1 MPHCEVE
8 AQEHEAL
15 QRNHHA
21 RRDARVPGGS
31 RSRRHGKQVT
41 KAKREAISETD
52 SDVSCYQR
60 QPSWSLLLLQIDWAK
75 RRFPSDRRLL

>member
-41 KAKREAISETD
+41 KAKRGDSETD
-52 SDVSCYQR
+52 RELFQTTT
-60 QPSWSLLLLQIDWAK
+60 SLVPAPTAD
-75 RRFPSDRRLL
+75 